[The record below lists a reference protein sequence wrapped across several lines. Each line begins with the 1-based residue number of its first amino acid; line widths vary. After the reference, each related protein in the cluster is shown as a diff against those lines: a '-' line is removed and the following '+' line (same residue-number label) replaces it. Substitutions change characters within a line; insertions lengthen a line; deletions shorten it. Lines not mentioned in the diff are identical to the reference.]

1 MVETVALRILYMEDD
16 KGLARLVQKRLG
28 RQGYTVDLSEDGS
41 AGLTRCRETA
51 YDAVVVDHDM
61 PGLTGLEVIRNLC
74 SVDDNHT
81 PVVMLTGQGDQQL
94 AVDALKSGASDY
106 LVKDVEARYLHI
118 LPSVL
123 EMAIRNCRTAREK
136 ERLEEDLKASEA
148 FNRAILQYSHDGIA
162 VIGIDGALQF
172 MSPGMARIIGA
183 EHTSGFD
190 LSSWGI
196 ALAKTAEEK
205 RRFAEAWEK
214 LINEG
219 THFEQVY
226 SFSDAGDETRWVR
239 FTFSRMSED
248 QVIINCQDVTASV
261 TVQAQLAR
269 SNKLLEEK
277 NRMLQELATTDHL
290 TGISNRRALLAFS
303 EQQWAR
309 ANRMD
314 EPFCAAILD
323 IDHFKKVNDTYGHG
337 VGDEVLKSVAGILK
351 SSIRSYDQV
360 GRWGGEEFM
369 LVFPGIT
376 LKECLNVTERIRCDL
391 AAKPLEA
398 LNRSVAITASL
409 GISSRIEDGAT
420 TLEALFKIADEAL
433 YVAKNRGRN
442 RIAGSFDSF

>member
-1 MVETVALRILYMEDD
+1 M
-16 KGLARLVQKRLG
+16 
-28 RQGYTVDLSEDGS
+28 
-41 AGLTRCRETA
+41 
-51 YDAVVVDHDM
+51 
-61 PGLTGLEVIRNLC
+61 
-74 SVDDNHT
+74 
-81 PVVMLTGQGDQQL
+81 
-94 AVDALKSGASDY
+94 
-106 LVKDVEARYLHI
+106 
-118 LPSVL
+118 
-123 EMAIRNCRTAREK
+123 
-136 ERLEEDLKASEA
+136 
-148 FNRAILQYSHDGIA
+148 
-162 VIGIDGALQF
+162 
-172 MSPGMARIIGA
+172 
-183 EHTSGFD
+183 
-190 LSSWGI
+190 
-196 ALAKTAEEK
+196 
-205 RRFAEAWEK
+205 
-214 LINEG
+214 
-219 THFEQVY
+219 Y

-248 QVIINCQDVTASV
+248 QVIINCQDVTAIV

-337 VGDEVLKSVAGILK
+337 VGDEALKSVAGILK

-376 LKECLNVTERIRCDL
+376 LKECFKVTERIRCDL

-442 RIAGSFDSF
+442 RIAGSIDSF